1 MTRRT
6 EAQDKNEEAKQIIQL
21 RPKIIHGFEDC
32 DLLGHRRNRLDNR
45 CNPIKPTP
53 ETSQRAG
60 SGAARNR
67 AVRKISNA
75 TATNSISMLSSSEL
89 QSQIVVLSERASVG
103 LFEMKVTVK
112 RRRRDFN
119 ARQQRQNG

>member
-6 EAQDKNEEAKQIIQL
+6 EAQDKNEEAKQMIQL
-21 RPKIIHGFEDC
+21 RSKIIHGFEDC

-67 AVRKISNA
+67 AVRKISNV

-89 QSQIVVLSERASVG
+89 QSQIVVLSERASLVYS
-103 LFEMKVTVK
+103 
-112 RRRRDFN
+112 RR
-119 ARQQRQNG
+119 Q